1 MKLFIDRRRLQIDR
15 EGSDGLQDLTLP
27 VSRQSGFTLI
37 EVLVSVVLLAGLLV
51 GFRYTLLAYWQQINR
66 SWAERY
72 MEQYGNST
80 VEYLAR
86 NLVNA
91 KTITISPNA
100 GDLTTFFA
108 TYNNNINQYTI
119 KYSCT
124 SDGGVEEDNEKLF
137 SDFPPDNFADKYSSI
152 LGVNEKFEIIEFKI
166 DSVYKNYTPYF
177 NPNEFKG
184 RLFKIT
190 LRIAFEQD
198 NTNSKA
204 QDYYREM
211 MFTSQVSLKNRSKG
225 LPQPG

>member
-1 MKLFIDRRRLQIDR
+1 MKLFIDRKRLQKNR
-15 EGSDGLQDLTLP
+15 EGSDGLKDVYLP

-51 GFRYTLLAYWQQINR
+51 GFRYTLLAYWEQINR

-72 MEQYGNST
+72 MEQYGNSM

-91 KTITISPNA
+91 KTITISQNGSNLA
-100 GDLTTFFA
+100 TFFA
-108 TYNNNINQYTI
+108 YFDNNIHQYTV

-124 SDGGVEEDNEKLF
+124 SDDGVEEDDEKIF
-137 SDFPPDNFADKYSSI
+137 AEFPPDNFKDKYSSI

-166 DSVYKNYTPYF
+166 DSVYKYYTPYF
-177 NPNEFKG
+177 NPEAFKG

-190 LRIAFEQD
+190 LRIAYEQESAD
-198 NTNSKA
+198 SKK

-225 LPQPG
+225 LPAPG